1 MHRKNEAATVT
12 LFKLCWNF
20 LSYKWKKGNINVKV

>member
-12 LFKLCWNF
+12 LFKLCF